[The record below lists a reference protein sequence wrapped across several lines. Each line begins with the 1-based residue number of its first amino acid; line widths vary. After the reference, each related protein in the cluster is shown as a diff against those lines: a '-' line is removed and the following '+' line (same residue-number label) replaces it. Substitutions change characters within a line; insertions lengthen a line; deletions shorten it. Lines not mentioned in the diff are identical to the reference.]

1 MQMKISADRMLSG
14 KTEVDNAFLLNF
26 MPFAPESYVKVYLAG
41 LLAASCGTGDDN
53 AEEYIAGKLNID
65 LPVVE
70 EAFRYWETQ
79 GVVTVVRSVTPPE
92 IQFLPVGKAMPSAS
106 KFSKTKYKDFNDQL
120 HAMLP
125 NRNILPGEYN
135 EYYSLM
141 EDTHMEPNGM
151 LAIIAYCIRQKGENI
166 SYPYILAVARNL
178 AGQGLLTFD
187 RISEQLSEFDAYEKE
202 LRPVLSALGS
212 KRKPDHEDKRLYI
225 KWTKG
230 MEYTPATVIK
240 VAKTVKKGGMEKL
253 DALMTRYYE
262 NHLMTFE
269 EIEDFNRNREKLV
282 ALTKNI
288 NRIIGVYYEQLDFI
302 IETYITRWIG
312 YGFDDDTLTLIA
324 TYCFKRGVRTLE
336 GMNDVVEKFYKQG
349 LISAE
354 SIDQFI
360 GKSVE
365 NDNFIKAFFDVA
377 GITRNV
383 TSRDR
388 DSYKVWTTSWGMTS
402 DLIMLAAQKAKGNVS
417 PVSYV
422 NTLLSAWF
430 KAGIKT
436 TAEANAYK
444 FEKSAATKTKV
455 TKTYTSDQLNAMFDN
470 LDYEDL

>member
-1 MQMKISADRMLSG
+1 
-14 KTEVDNAFLLNF
+14 
-26 MPFAPESYVKVYLAG
+26 
-41 LLAASCGTGDDN
+41 
-53 AEEYIAGKLNID
+53 
-65 LPVVE
+65 
-70 EAFRYWETQ
+70 
-79 GVVTVVRSVTPPE
+79 
-92 IQFLPVGKAMPSAS
+92 
-106 KFSKTKYKDFNDQL
+106 
-120 HAMLP
+120 
-125 NRNILPGEYN
+125 
-135 EYYSLM
+135 
-141 EDTHMEPNGM
+141 
-151 LAIIAYCIRQKGENI
+151 
-166 SYPYILAVARNL
+166 
-178 AGQGLLTFD
+178 
-187 RISEQLSEFDAYEKE
+187 
-202 LRPVLSALGS
+202 
-212 KRKPDHEDKRLYI
+212 
-225 KWTKG
+225 
-230 MEYTPATVIK
+230 
-240 VAKTVKKGGMEKL
+240 
-253 DALMTRYYE
+253 
-262 NHLMTFE
+262 MTFE

-312 YGFDDDTLTLIA
+312 YGFDDNTLTLIA

-365 NDNFIKAFFDVA
+365 NDNFIKAFFDEA

-388 DSYKVWTTSWGMTS
+388 DSYKVWTSSWGMTN

-417 PVSYV
+417 PVSYM

-436 TAEANAYK
+436 VEEAKAYK
-444 FEKSAATKTKV
+444 FEKSTTTETKV